1 MPYNRHFTQQDVA
14 RILDASE
21 GRVVPG
27 ATGPQAPIGHVFAQ
41 HTNLRTNFFGRKN
54 SGGKPIK
61 QDTTFLVPPARMAEL
76 VHEALNSV
84 PGQSQLVALNH
95 PDCKRVEIESIL
107 IRRHEDFDIFINYQP
122 KGKQLSFDWLSTTT
136 GDGFIFQLFV
146 LVYKMPNSARED
158 IHIQT
163 AYANDF
169 ARLQGDEI
177 VRVRPP
183 GTA

>member
-14 RILDASE
+14 RILNESE
-21 GRVVPG
+21 GRVRPG
-27 ATGPQAPIGHVFAQ
+27 AKGDKSPFGHVFAQ
-41 HTNLRTNFFGRKN
+41 HTSLRTDFFGRKN
-54 SGGKPIK
+54 AKGKPIK
-61 QDTTFLVPPARMAEL
+61 QDTTFLVPPARMVEL

-84 PGQSQLVALNH
+84 PGQRALVELNH
-95 PDCKRVEIESIL
+95 PDCKDVVIKSIL
-107 IRRHEDFDIFINYQP
+107 IRRQTDFDIFINYQP
-122 KGKQLSFDWLSTTT
+122 KGGQLSFDWLSTTT

-146 LVYKMPNSARED
+146 LVYKLPNSTRED

-177 VRVRPP
+177 IRVRPP
-183 GTA
+183 GTT